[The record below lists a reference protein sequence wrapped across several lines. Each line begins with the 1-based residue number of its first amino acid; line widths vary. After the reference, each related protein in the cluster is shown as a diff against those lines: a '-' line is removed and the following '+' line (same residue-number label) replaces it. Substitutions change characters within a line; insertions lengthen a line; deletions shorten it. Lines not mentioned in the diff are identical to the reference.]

1 MITVPCLSSVT
12 SRTQRQV
19 AFCVM
24 SFMTV
29 QDLRVNAVQL
39 LARALEAGNRGQFT
53 AAEQLTAL
61 AAQYF
66 DDANLIEVAERQPIT
81 KGAG

>member
-1 MITVPCLSSVT
+1 MSKFRHKPYATA
-12 SRTQRQV
+12 SRVLRYV
-19 AFCVM
+19 
-24 SFMTV
+24 FMTV